1 MWIIAYLDQMRKKGE
16 RAQKSHNRADMGVL
30 PRGFECVR
38 LLLHGVPH
46 HLPEALGHGEREVS
60 GRDLRR
66 VDGAALE
73 YLGLGEE
80 GLLVVFDVADGVVGR
95 APPPR
100 HHCEVS
106 QRLHR
111 EL

>member
-1 MWIIAYLDQMRKKGE
+1 MSALRRVGVNQNSEVVREVAWITYLGQKRKKGKGNDSNE
-16 RAQKSHNRADMGVL
+16 GNKDSQNTII

-46 HLPEALGHGEREVS
+46 HLPEALGHGEGEVS

-73 YLGLGEE
+73 YL
-80 GLLVVFDVADGVVGR
+80 
-95 APPPR
+95 
-100 HHCEVS
+100 
-106 QRLHR
+106 
-111 EL
+111 